1 MLDLEPIKARLAV
14 ATPGPWHVEPE
25 ATACGSFVAR
35 MPGIYIE
42 PEHQHLAP
50 AGNDAA
56 LIANAP
62 ADIAALVAEVE
73 RLTKDNE
80 RLMAKLD
87 AACEM
92 GQDSIKRGAEAR
104 AENKRLREALEPFA
118 ALLSDELY
126 ENLTGRRVW
135 QDEWPEADPEML
147 RSDTVTIVVQVNGK
161 LRDRIEVAEGTDEAE
176 VLALAK
182 AAENVAKNLEGFEIV
197 KEIYVP
203 GKLVNLAVRPA

>member
-25 ATACGSFVAR
+25 DTACGSFVAR

-73 RLTKDNE
+73 RLRTFIDKAVMP
-80 RLMAKLD
+80 RY
-87 AACEM
+87 CEM
-92 GQDSIKRGAEAR
+92 FEELGLGDPTTSVVVEEAARLLRPPTALPGEGGA
-104 AENKRLREALEPFA
+104 
-118 ALLSDELY
+118 
-126 ENLTGRRVW
+126 T
-135 QDEWPEADPEML
+135 
-147 RSDTVTIVVQVNGK
+147 
-161 LRDRIEVAEGTDEAE
+161 
-176 VLALAK
+176 
-182 AAENVAKNLEGFEIV
+182 
-197 KEIYVP
+197 
-203 GKLVNLAVRPA
+203 

>member
-1 MLDLEPIKARLAV
+1 MLDLEPIKARLAA

-73 RLTKDNE
+73 RLTKE
-80 RLMAKLD
+80 RD
-87 AACEM
+87 
-92 GQDSIKRGAEAR
+92 R
-104 AENKRLREALEPFA
+104 REGHIRVV
-118 ALLSDELY
+118 LSE
-126 ENLTGRRVW
+126 RI
-135 QDEWPEADPEML
+135 
-147 RSDTVTIVVQVNGK
+147 TVTRHDEMFVVQVANYADPKKTSSVQRAFLGCDEITSVMTWIPRA
-161 LRDRIEVAEGTDEAE
+161 LSQVAIPGEGEVTT
-176 VLALAK
+176 
-182 AAENVAKNLEGFEIV
+182 
-197 KEIYVP
+197 
-203 GKLVNLAVRPA
+203 